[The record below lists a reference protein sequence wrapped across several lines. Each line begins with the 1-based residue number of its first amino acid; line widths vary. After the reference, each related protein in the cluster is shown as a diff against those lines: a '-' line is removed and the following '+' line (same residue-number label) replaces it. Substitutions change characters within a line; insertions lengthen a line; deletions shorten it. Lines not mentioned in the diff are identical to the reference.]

1 MEATILYII
10 FMIFKSLVNLL
21 NAFQNNF
28 IHLTN
33 YLSKVV
39 VQLLIIVTIEVLRIP
54 IKVDSLIFETVKSFV

>member
-39 VQLLIIVTIEVLRIP
+39 VQLLIIVTIEVLR
-54 IKVDSLIFETVKSFV
+54 VEVEVNSLAL